1 MLENF
6 SSYVAVKFSKLILP
20 SQWNPPFRYKAAIA
34 QITSFVIIVC
44 GVRLETQGF
53 TSR

>member
-6 SSYVAVKFSKLILP
+6 SDPVVAKVFP
-20 SQWNPPFRYKAAIA
+20 SCLVNGTKRFRYKAAIA

-44 GVRLETQGF
+44 GVLLEIPVF